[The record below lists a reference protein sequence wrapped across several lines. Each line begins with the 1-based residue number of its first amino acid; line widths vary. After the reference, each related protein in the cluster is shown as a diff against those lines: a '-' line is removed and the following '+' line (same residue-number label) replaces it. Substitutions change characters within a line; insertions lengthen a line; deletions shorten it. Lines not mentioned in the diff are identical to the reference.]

1 MSLGVC
7 EVGCVWQNTYAWV
20 REKLKGGLY
29 RNILKIHFGTIVE
42 SDLQTPRRPPPFEFV
57 PQFFFGTNL
66 PKMGRV
72 LTLTET
78 GPNPNRN
85 GS

>member
-1 MSLGVC
+1 MCLCTC
-7 EVGCVWQNTYAWV
+7 EVGCVWQNTYKWA
-20 REKLKGGLY
+20 RAKLKGGLY

-42 SDLQTPRRPPPFEFV
+42 SDLQTPPPPFEFV
-57 PQFFFGTNL
+57 PQFFFGKNL

-78 GPNPNRN
+78 GLNPYRN

>member
-1 MSLGVC
+1 MGLGAC
-7 EVGCVWQNTYAWV
+7 EVGCVWQNTYAWA
-20 REKLKGGLY
+20 REKMKGGLY

-42 SDLQTPRRPPPFEFV
+42 SDLQTPPPPPFEFV

-72 LTLTET
+72 LTLTKT
-78 GPNPNRN
+78 GFNSNRN